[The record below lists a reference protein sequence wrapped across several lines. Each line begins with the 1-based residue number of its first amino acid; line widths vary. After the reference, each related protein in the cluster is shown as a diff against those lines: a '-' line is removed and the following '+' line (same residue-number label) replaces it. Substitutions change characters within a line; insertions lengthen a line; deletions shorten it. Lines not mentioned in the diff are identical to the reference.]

1 MNTNR
6 IAAGILSV
14 VLSALLG
21 WAIVAGG
28 GDLRTRILLG
38 GGVALGVLYTAF
50 GRVPDWIRDRIG
62 GTITDDDD
70 PSNISPR
77 VYLPIILGAIL
88 VAVGAFVVA
97 VCML

>member
-1 MNTNR
+1 MNTYR

-21 WAIVAGG
+21 WAIVAGV
-28 GDLRTRILLG
+28 GDLRSRILLG
-38 GGVALGVLYTAF
+38 VGVALGALYTAF
-50 GRVPDWIRDRIG
+50 GRLPDWIRDRTG
-62 GTITDDDD
+62 GTITDDND
-70 PSNISPR
+70 PSNIPPR

-97 VCML
+97 VFML

>member
-6 IAAGILSV
+6 VAAGILSL

-21 WAIVAGG
+21 WSIVAGV
-28 GDLRTRILLG
+28 GDLRTRIILG

-50 GRVPDWIRDRIG
+50 GRVPDWIRDRTG
-62 GTITDDDD
+62 GTLTDDDD

-88 VAVGAFVVA
+88 VAIGAFVV
-97 VCML
+97 VVSML